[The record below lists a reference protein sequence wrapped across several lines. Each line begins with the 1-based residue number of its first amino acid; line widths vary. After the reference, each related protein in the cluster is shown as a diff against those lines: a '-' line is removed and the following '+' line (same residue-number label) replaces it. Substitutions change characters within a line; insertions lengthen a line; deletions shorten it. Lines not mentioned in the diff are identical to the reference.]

1 MENPDAD
8 ADEFRFTTEKM
19 SSSGALF
26 DLDKLNDVSKNTLL
40 HIDAR
45 ELAEWLKGWS
55 EEFAPEYAYVFKDMD
70 HLAAILDLGRHDA
83 RPRADLVYARQI
95 MDFIGYFFDEAFER
109 EDEYPDEAAADAE
122 TILKAYLDS
131 YDHSDDNGQWFDK
144 IREISTELGYA
155 AKPKDYKKNPDDYK
169 GHVGHVS
176 TVIRIALMGRAQ
188 SPDVWAIQQI
198 MGEDMVRERIGSA
211 MA

>member
-1 MENPDAD
+1 
-8 ADEFRFTTEKM
+8 
-19 SSSGALF
+19 
-26 DLDKLNDVSKNTLL
+26 
-40 HIDAR
+40 
-45 ELAEWLKGWS
+45 
-55 EEFAPEYAYVFKDMD
+55 MD
-70 HLAAILDLGRHDA
+70 HLAEILDLGRHDA

-109 EDEYPDEAAADAE
+109 EDEYPAEAAEDAE
-122 TILKAYLDS
+122 AILKAYLDS

-155 AKPKDYKKNPDDYK
+155 AKPKDYKKNPDEYK

-198 MGEDMVRERIGSA
+198 MGEDMVRARIGSA
-211 MA
+211 LA